1 MLHTY
6 EKLVK
11 MILITASD
19 VNFNGNHGNTH
30 TLAAFFYQTDC
41 SGLISSGSKPFII
54 SKFTDVI
61 SG

>member
-11 MILITASD
+11 MILIAASD

-30 TLAAFFYQTDC
+30 THWLRFFIRRTALD
-41 SGLISSGSKPFII
+41 
-54 SKFTDVI
+54 
-61 SG
+61 